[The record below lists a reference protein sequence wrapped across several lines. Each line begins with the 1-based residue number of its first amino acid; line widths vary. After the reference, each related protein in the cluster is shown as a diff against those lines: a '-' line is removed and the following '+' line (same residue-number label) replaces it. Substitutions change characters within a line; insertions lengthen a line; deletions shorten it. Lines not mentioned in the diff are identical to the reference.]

1 MQEEGTIR
9 QQVGTK
15 QAAAVPQTGSPPVPT
30 IQALPVMSELQVSA
44 DVQLNWI
51 SNILKYIEMSQMS
64 NELEGKGFWTKLL
77 LKNQDA
83 EHRWNR

>member
-1 MQEEGTIR
+1 MIR

-15 QAAAVPQTGSPPVPT
+15 RAAAVQQTAVPT

-44 DVQLNWI
+44 EVQLNWI
-51 SNILKYIEMSQMS
+51 SNILKYIEMSQIS

>member
-15 QAAAVPQTGSPPVPT
+15 QAAAVPQTAVPM

-44 DVQLNWI
+44 EVQLNWI
-51 SNILKYIEMSQMS
+51 SNILKYIKMSQIS